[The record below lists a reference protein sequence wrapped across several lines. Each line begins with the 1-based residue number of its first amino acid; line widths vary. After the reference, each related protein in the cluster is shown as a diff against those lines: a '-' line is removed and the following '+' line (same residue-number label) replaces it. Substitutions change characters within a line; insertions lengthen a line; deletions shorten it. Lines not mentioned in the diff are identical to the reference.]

1 VKEYRKILSNV
12 LYVSRLTKVKRKKI
26 RILLSAIIS
35 NSIGL
40 VDILII
46 LTFSTILTG
55 TNIVENY
62 FLQIVIDNPVLLVFI
77 VIFRYGINFLGKYNL
92 YSLTKDIEQSLKV
105 YLLKDIYKK
114 GNYSLADANYYIE
127 TLSGHI
133 AYFFNAF
140 GNILSSTIQIL
151 VFSIYLTFSDVKIV
165 LLFGVV
171 LLFLY
176 FPSKILL
183 KNGRIAME
191 NLYEYMQYSARYIQR
206 IIDNIYLVKILNTDK
221 IEVENFNSNLSKLY
235 NSEKRRFILQDLN
248 GTIPNFI
255 AIFSFTLILLIS
267 IPGVVITL
275 EFIGIIIRLMQ
286 SVGTLNSGLSMLF
299 ATHVHLE
306 KLIEVESPYE
316 NDSKYVLD
324 NSKDS
329 IYAITA
335 KSIYFKYLNSNEN
348 FYENINLNFVK
359 NKHYVITG
367 VNGSGKST
375 LLGILAGALFPYSGN
390 LTRFTDQFGYVGA
403 NPLIL
408 EDTLREN
415 LKYGSKNEIVD
426 DSMVSLLEEFSV
438 FVKNDK
444 QMLNSVISNKTLSSG
459 QMQKI
464 SFIRALLSNC
474 EVLFLDESTANLDT
488 SSKKQISNILKSKRL
503 TIINSTHNP
512 EDFYFDDHLEIK
524 VTENDKRIISKK

>member
-1 VKEYRKILSNV
+1 
-12 LYVSRLTKVKRKKI
+12 
-26 RILLSAIIS
+26 
-35 NSIGL
+35 
-40 VDILII
+40 
-46 LTFSTILTG
+46 
-55 TNIVENY
+55 
-62 FLQIVIDNPVLLVFI
+62 
-77 VIFRYGINFLGKYNL
+77 
-92 YSLTKDIEQSLKV
+92 
-105 YLLKDIYKK
+105 
-114 GNYSLADANYYIE
+114 
-127 TLSGHI
+127 
-133 AYFFNAF
+133 
-140 GNILSSTIQIL
+140 
-151 VFSIYLTFSDVKIV
+151 
-165 LLFGVV
+165 
-171 LLFLY
+171 
-176 FPSKILL
+176 
-183 KNGRIAME
+183 
-191 NLYEYMQYSARYIQR
+191 
-206 IIDNIYLVKILNTDK
+206 
-221 IEVENFNSNLSKLY
+221 
-235 NSEKRRFILQDLN
+235 
-248 GTIPNFI
+248 
-255 AIFSFTLILLIS
+255 
-267 IPGVVITL
+267 
-275 EFIGIIIRLMQ
+275 MQ